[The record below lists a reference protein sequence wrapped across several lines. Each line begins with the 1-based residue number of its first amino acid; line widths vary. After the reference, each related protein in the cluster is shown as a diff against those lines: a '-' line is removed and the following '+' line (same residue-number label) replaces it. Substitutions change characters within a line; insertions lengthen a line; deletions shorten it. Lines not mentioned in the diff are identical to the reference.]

1 MFNSNRYITKGVQ
14 ENISLELQIFMW
26 DCIDKL
32 SEPKDYL
39 QVFNLSL
46 VGSLQ
51 RITHTSGEPEYKK
64 EYLIPSDNPITEKI
78 YVIDDGDHCTMLL
91 AEEY

>member
-1 MFNSNRYITKGVQ
+1 MFNNSRYLTKGVQ
-14 ENISLELQIFMW
+14 EKISLELQIFMW
-26 DCIDKL
+26 ECIDNL

-39 QVFNLSL
+39 QVFNLSV

-51 RITHTSGEPEYKK
+51 RITHTSENPEYKK
-64 EYLIPSDNPITEKI
+64 EYLIPSEKPIPEKV
-78 YVIDDGDHCTMLL
+78 YVIDDGDHSTMLL

>member
-14 ENISLELQIFMW
+14 ENISLELQFFMW
-26 DCIDKL
+26 NCIDNL

-39 QVFNLSL
+39 QVFNLS
-46 VGSLQ
+46 VVDSLQ
-51 RITHTSGEPEYKK
+51 RIIHSTEEPEYKK
-64 EYLIPSDNPITEKI
+64 EYLIPSDNPISEKI
-78 YVIDDGDHCTMLL
+78 YVIDDGDYLTMLL

>member
-14 ENISLELQIFMW
+14 ENISLELQFFMW
-26 DCIDKL
+26 DCIDDL

-39 QVFNLSL
+39 QVFNLS
-46 VGSLQ
+46 VVDSLQ
-51 RITHTSGEPEYKK
+51 RIIHSTEEPEYKK
-64 EYLIPSDNPITEKI
+64 EYLIPSDNPITEKV

>member
-1 MFNSNRYITKGVQ
+1 MFKNSRYLTKGVQ
-14 ENISLELQIFMW
+14 ENISLELQIFIW
-26 DCIDKL
+26 DCIDNL

-39 QVFNLSL
+39 QVFNLS
-46 VGSLQ
+46 VVDSLQ
-51 RITHTSGEPEYKK
+51 RIIHSTEEPEYKK
-64 EYLIPSDNPITEKI
+64 EYLIPSDNPIADKV

>member
-14 ENISLELQIFMW
+14 KNISLELQIFMW
-26 DCIDKL
+26 DCIDNL

-39 QVFNLSL
+39 QVFNLS
-46 VGSLQ
+46 VIDSFQ
-51 RITHTSGEPEYKK
+51 RITHTSEEPEYKK
-64 EYLIPSDNPITEKI
+64 EYLIPSEKPITEKV

-91 AEEY
+91 ADEY

>member
-14 ENISLELQIFMW
+14 ENISLELQFFMW
-26 DCIDKL
+26 NCIDDL

-39 QVFNLSL
+39 QVFNLSA

-51 RITHTSGEPEYKK
+51 RITHTSEEPEYKK
-64 EYLIPSDNPITEKI
+64 EHLIPSDNPITVKI
-78 YVIDDGDHCTMLL
+78 YVIDDGDHSTMLL

>member
-1 MFNSNRYITKGVQ
+1 MFKNSRYLTKGVQ
-14 ENISLELQIFMW
+14 ENISLELQFFMW
-26 DCIDKL
+26 NCIDNL
-32 SEPKDYL
+32 PEPKDYL
-39 QVFNLSL
+39 QVFNLSV

-51 RITHTSGEPEYKK
+51 RITHTSEEPEYKK
-64 EYLIPSDNPITEKI
+64 EYLISSDNPITEKI